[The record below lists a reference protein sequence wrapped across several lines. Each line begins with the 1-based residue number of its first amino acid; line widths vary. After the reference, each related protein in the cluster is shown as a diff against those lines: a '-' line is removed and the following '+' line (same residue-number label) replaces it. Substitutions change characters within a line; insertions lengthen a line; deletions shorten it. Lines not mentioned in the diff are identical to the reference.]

1 MALPAKIQIPG
12 NVVSGADHLDAILDD
27 GTAIEV
33 PISASGYVIEGVS
46 IPATKPLKM
55 VYLLDPG
62 LPGDCTIS
70 YPSGKAAVALGA
82 TACVITNTLVTTA
95 TMCFITPLAND
106 ATATTYKVVCTA
118 NTITVTVNAAATADW
133 PFYFFI
139 VQQVAP

>member
-1 MALPAKIQIPG
+1 MSGELNVPKLGLDSSNRLPTHIGTRGTENLIPT
-12 NVVSGADHLDAILDD
+12 VQ
-27 GTAIEV
+27 
-33 PISASGYVIEGVS
+33 SGYIVEGVS
-46 IPATKPLKM
+46 LPAAAPLKA

-95 TMCFITPLAND
+95 TMCFITPLLIDSSIAK
-106 ATATTYKVVCTA
+106 YKVVCTA
-118 NTITVTVNAAATADW
+118 DTITVTVDAAANADW

-139 VQQVAP
+139 IQQVAP